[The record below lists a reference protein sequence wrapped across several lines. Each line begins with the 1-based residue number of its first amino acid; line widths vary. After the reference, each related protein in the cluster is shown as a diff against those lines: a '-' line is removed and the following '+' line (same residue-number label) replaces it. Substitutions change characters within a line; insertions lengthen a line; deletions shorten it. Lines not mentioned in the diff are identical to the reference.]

1 LRKFARW
8 DGLLSKSLFDGFQEK
23 FSYLLIE
30 LYQDV
35 DYLASSPVTPIMA
48 IENLTN
54 LASSTT
60 DKRLSEDQMEN
71 AKKNAVATL
80 NSHKLVVS
88 LHSRY
93 LNTMLSSGLREASES
108 KIRLVSKYPQ
118 SLRKLLLCFYVR
130 ELVIESAEELVEML
144 YLADEYDVP
153 HVMEE
158 LVRMISSRSTE
169 FNGDSA
175 ASKTDNSPPSM
186 EFTFENAPLFLS
198 CSAKLNLKLE
208 PLIFAGLAQQ

>member
-1 LRKFARW
+1 
-8 DGLLSKSLFDGFQEK
+8 
-23 FSYLLIE
+23 
-30 LYQDV
+30 
-35 DYLASSPVTPIMA
+35 
-48 IENLTN
+48 
-54 LASSTT
+54 
-60 DKRLSEDQMEN
+60 
-71 AKKNAVATL
+71 
-80 NSHKLVVS
+80 
-88 LHSRY
+88 
-93 LNTMLSSGLREASES
+93 MLSSGLREASES

-118 SLRKLLLCFYVR
+118 SLRKLLFSFYER

-169 FNGDSA
+169 PTGDSA

-186 EFTFENAPLFLS
+186 EFTIENAPLFLS

-208 PLIFAGLAQQ
+208 PLIFAGLAQQWWLFGSRGKARDYEKVHCNCLLLLQSLNFTETK